1 MADIKDYDDNDRVV
15 IRNAARNTN
24 HQADRTYTSANN
36 NIRHWFI
43 NGVGSKV
50 GRADDEMNAYIKEEL
65 DRNVDA
71 LDDKPALK
79 TAFEDGLAASV
90 EFDPA
95 LLDGDRSTYLADG
108 FDNVLRARGFTEEEI
123 SMVASD
129 RVGDVLDNRIAG
141 CKTVADLH
149 ALYEEYKVKI
159 EALNHRRNAALRKRK
174 QRRVER
180 GSKIYDKTEF
190 EKEADEAYAKE
201 HERLYNT
208 MKNINATVIHRT
220 SKTSPIDLIAP
231 PPMISDMDDGTT
243 LGCKTSTPH
252 ISLKERADFLTRGIG
267 VSFVEQGRMMNATI
281 MDGGQLSAII
291 NDEINNNDLY
301 LATAIGDMLRA
312 VETPQQVFLLAQAQK
327 ILRERNNPQMTLELE
342 REKVRLRKEAQLEI
356 MRTKVELSL
365 VDNEGDDV
373 QFLLDNSGIE
383 R

>member
-1 MADIKDYDDNDRVV
+1 MADINDYDENGRAV
-15 IRNAARNTN
+15 IRNVARNTN
-24 HQADRTYTSANN
+24 HQLDRTYTSANN

-43 NGVGSKV
+43 NGVGAKV
-50 GRADDEMNAYIKEEL
+50 GRNDDEVNAYIKEEL
-65 DRNVDA
+65 DRNAEA
-71 LDDKPALK
+71 LDEKPALK
-79 TAFEDGLAASV
+79 AAFEDGMAASV

-95 LLDGDRSTYLADG
+95 LLDGDRSSYVAEG

-123 SMVASD
+123 KMVASD

-141 CKTVADLH
+141 CKTIPELH

-159 EALNHRRNAALRKRK
+159 EALNHRRNATLRKRK
-174 QRRVER
+174 QRRVEK
-180 GSKIYDKTEF
+180 GSKIYERTEF
-190 EKEADEAYAKE
+190 ELEADEAYAKE
-201 HERLYNT
+201 YERLYNT
-208 MKNINATVIHRT
+208 MKNINATIIHRT
-220 SKTSPIDLIAP
+220 SRTSPLDLIAP

-342 REKVRLRKEAQLEI
+342 REKVKMRKEAQLEI
-356 MRTKVELSL
+356 MRAKVELSL
-365 VDNEGDDV
+365 VETDSNDV
-373 QFLLDNSGIE
+373 QFLLDNSGVE